1 MAQHDDEASRCRLR
15 PSFLAS
21 MAVLLLLLVLMVS
34 QRRSLPAGIWLVCPS
49 VSQLGGSTQRQQA
62 AAALSDGANHH
73 GHVLSAPE
81 GAYTYSTLQVKAA
94 VHHKTLGQRM
104 MLGAGKVSTSKQQEV
119 VEEQRQAAAG
129 SRPPTCH
136 NECPHCQG
144 GACVARPT
152 FSRSGSALAQHAVW
166 TCACLHA

>member
-1 MAQHDDEASRCRLR
+1 MAQHDDEALRCRLR

-21 MAVLLLLLVLMVS
+21 MVVPLLLLVLLVPH
-34 QRRSLPAGIWLVCPS
+34 RRSLPAGVLLVHPS
-49 VSQLGGSTQRQQA
+49 ISQLEGSTQRPQA
-62 AAALSDGANHH
+62 AAALNDGANHH
-73 GHVLSAPE
+73 GYVISAPE
-81 GAYTYSTLQVKAA
+81 GAYTYSTLQ
-94 VHHKTLGQRM
+94 GQRM
-104 MLGAGKVSTSKQQEV
+104 MLGAGKVSSSKQQEV

-136 NECPHCQG
+136 NECLRCQG
-144 GACVARPT
+144 GACVARPA